1 MGQYWTMKNLDKR
14 ESLSTNKFGAGLKYM
29 ERWFSGSLY
38 TALMLLLTDV
48 SSLGDGG
55 GDFCL
60 EEVPAELKQLIQQVL
75 GSWAGD
81 RIVFSG
87 DYTKNDDYKEED
99 GDGFEDIADK
109 TALALWTMVACNM
122 IESDETYTNMKEKL
136 LKFLKKEVCGYTTWE
151 RDSTV
156 KSLLATIETLFSSA
170 EDVEEAEEVE
180 VEAEAEEKGQA
191 SSSVST
197 MPSAKKAKK
206 AK

>member
-29 ERWFSGSLY
+29 EQWFSGSLY

-87 DYTKNDDYKEED
+87 DYTKNDDHKEED
-99 GDGFEDIADK
+99 EDGDVFEDQLK
-109 TALALWTMVACNM
+109 TLRTRPRLPYGPW
-122 IESDETYTNMKEKL
+122 S
-136 LKFLKKEVCGYTTWE
+136 
-151 RDSTV
+151 R
-156 KSLLATIETLFSSA
+156 AT
-170 EDVEEAEEVE
+170 
-180 VEAEAEEKGQA
+180 
-191 SSSVST
+191 
-197 MPSAKKAKK
+197 
-206 AK
+206 